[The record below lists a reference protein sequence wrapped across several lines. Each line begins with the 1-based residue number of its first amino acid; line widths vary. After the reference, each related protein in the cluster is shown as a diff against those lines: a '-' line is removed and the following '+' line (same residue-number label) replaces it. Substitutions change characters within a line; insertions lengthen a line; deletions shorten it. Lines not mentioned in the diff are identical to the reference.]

1 MDPRHGCHSAV
12 TVRQPRRA
20 RPECLAAYH
29 PEQAAALQHRTRA
42 ECSVYSD
49 TVHLPAAIAILGL
62 PGVGKTRLACGLA
75 AALLDHEVSCL
86 VVHTDVLKVT
96 ARALDAA
103 TGKGALLRGPGYAGD
118 IAAKTAQLAPLLDA
132 HVAKARRDGYVAI
145 IEGTLALGVC
155 APDVTH
161 LLLELDDAERRR
173 RIERKHESAV
183 RTLARCDLAAYAGA
197 LAQSL
202 PPTTLRLDATAPP
215 GALVA
220 RALDWIREPWLY
232 AA

>member
-1 MDPRHGCHSAV
+1 MSQRGRGPAALRPARGHGWPHPRSGRASHRDHAAV
-12 TVRQPRRA
+12 
-20 RPECLAAYH
+20 
-29 PEQAAALQHRTRA
+29 LQHRTGA
-42 ECSVYSD
+42 DCSVYSG

-75 AALLDHEVSCL
+75 AGLLDLGVSCL

-96 ARALDAA
+96 ARALG
-103 TGKGALLRGPGYAGD
+103 TESLRGPGYAGD
-118 IAAKTAQLAPLLDA
+118 VEAKAAQLAPLLA
-132 HVAKARRDGYVAI
+132 EHVAKARRDGYVAI
-145 IEGTLALGVC
+145 IEGTLALGVR

-183 RTLARCDLAAYAGA
+183 RALASCDLAAYAGA

-202 PPTTLRLDATAPP
+202 PPTTLRLDAKAPP

>member
-1 MDPRHGCHSAV
+1 MSQRGRVPAA
-12 TVRQPRRA
+12 RRA
-20 RPECLAAYH
+20 PPGRHADVAAAYH
-29 PEQAAALQHRTRA
+29 REHAAALQHRTRR

-49 TVHLPAAIAILGL
+49 AVHLPAAIAILGL

-75 AALLDHEVSCL
+75 AALLDRGVSCL

-96 ARALDAA
+96 ARALETGD
-103 TGKGALLRGPGYAGD
+103 GKGALLRGPGYAGD
-118 IAAKTAQLAPLLDA
+118 VAAKAAQLAPLLET

-145 IEGTLALGVC
+145 IEGTLALAVR
-155 APDVTH
+155 APDVVH
-161 LLLELDDAERRR
+161 LLLDLDDAERRR
-173 RIERKHESAV
+173 RVEHKHPSAV
-183 RTLARCDLAAYAGA
+183 RALARCDLAPYAGA

-202 PPTTLRLDATAPP
+202 PPTTLRLDASAPP

-220 RALDWIREPWLY
+220 RALDWIGEPWHH

>member
-1 MDPRHGCHSAV
+1 MSQRGHVPD
-12 TVRQPRRA
+12 RA
-20 RPECLAAYH
+20 SRMAGGLASYH
-29 PEQAAALQHRTRA
+29 PEHAAALQHRTRD

-75 AALLDHEVSCL
+75 AALLDHGASCL

-96 ARALDAA
+96 ARALEP
-103 TGKGALLRGPGYAGD
+103 GKGGLLRGPGFAGD
-118 IAAKTAQLAPLLDA
+118 IAAKAAQLAPLLET

-145 IEGTLALGVC
+145 IEGTLALGVR
-155 APDVTH
+155 APDAAH
-161 LLLELDDAERRR
+161 LLLDLDDAERRR
-173 RIERKHESAV
+173 RIGHKHESAV
-183 RTLARCDLAAYAGA
+183 RALASCDLAPYAGA

-202 PPTTLRLDATAPP
+202 PPTTLRLDAAAPP

-220 RALDWIREPWLY
+220 RALEWIREPWHH

>member
-1 MDPRHGCHSAV
+1 MFGHRRPV
-12 TVRQPRRA
+12 PRRG
-20 RPECLAAYH
+20 AASH
-29 PEQAAALQHRTRA
+29 RDHAAALQHRTRV

-75 AALLDHEVSCL
+75 AALLDGGVSCL

-96 ARALDAA
+96 ARALAP
-103 TGKGALLRGPGYAGD
+103 GSLRGPGHAGD
-118 IAAKTAQLAPLLDA
+118 VEAKAAQLAPLLDT

-145 IEGTLALGVC
+145 IEGTLALGLR
-155 APDVTH
+155 APDAA
-161 LLLELDDAERRR
+161 LLRLERGEAVRRR
-173 RIERKHESAV
+173 RVEHKHPSAV
-183 RTLARCDLAAYAGA
+183 RALASCDLAPYARA

-202 PPTTLRLDATAPP
+202 PPTTLRLDAAAPP

-220 RALDWIREPWLY
+220 RALDWIREPWHH